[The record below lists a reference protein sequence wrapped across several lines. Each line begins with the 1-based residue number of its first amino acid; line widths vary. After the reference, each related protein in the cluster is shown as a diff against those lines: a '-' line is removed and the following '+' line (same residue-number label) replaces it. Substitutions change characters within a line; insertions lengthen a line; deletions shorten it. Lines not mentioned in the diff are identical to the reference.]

1 MDMEKIVCFFILCL
15 YVVGVIG
22 GIGYAIYGGAWP
34 VAIGVAVLGWM
45 AFPKLKEAFEKV
57 TK

>member
-1 MDMEKIVCFFILCL
+1 MEKILCFFILCL

-34 VAIGVAVLGWM
+34 VAIGVAALGWM
-45 AFPKLKEAFEKV
+45 AFPKLKEAFEKL